1 MHFASLAAAFLLLQT
16 KRALGPKHLSRS
28 VVPDVCVFPG
38 QSKTWEGVAS
48 SALETFLL
56 PKGKGLTLS
65 DPF

>member
-28 VVPDVCVFPG
+28 VVPDVCFLDRVRPG
-38 QSKTWEGVAS
+38 GGGVAS